1 MASNSLEDLLQE
13 ALADFEEPEHG
24 PAADLQVK
32 LEVPSPAPSDS
43 AQAASHAQHADGL
56 TVASAPH
63 HPAPKGLG
71 LGLGL
76 GGSDLLN
83 RRPRNPVGGTATA
96 VAAPADSQRLEQEDV
111 SSGGGAT
118 ATAKPSQKL
127 RPEAQRL
134 ADDVLGFLREAGL
147 GEGIE
152 PRDTF
157 GLEDFFGRAGNLGAA
172 GSSLAAGHGDDAAGL
187 PGLASGISGSTAGP
201 SARAEDD
208 DPFAQLFGRILGG
221 LAPSC
226 GQAGDEGTLPPELSA
241 ALQQLKSEI
250 SGADVLPTA
259 VASGAG
265 AAPGAGPLTSGSAAG
280 TTGDDDALA
289 SSRLRGLAQQT
300 LKTVSQQAKKT
311 RGHVEDASAGRAGAA
326 GPLGGGGLPFGGA
339 ASGGGL
345 ASILRELGGMGLPGV
360 GGEGGEAAAPAGV
373 NMMVDYIMQHLLSK
387 DVLYGPLKEIRDR
400 YPPWLEANQGT
411 LPAEEFQ
418 RYVAQYESV
427 QRVCAHYETSPSDF
441 AKLMTLIQ
449 EMQTYGDPP
458 GDIVEEMTGGAGRD
472 INAILNAGEEDGIP
486 AGQQPALD
494 ELSSELDKCKVQ

>member
-13 ALADFEEPEHG
+13 ALADFEEPQHG
-24 PAADLQVK
+24 PTSGFQVN

-43 AQAASHAQHADGL
+43 EQAASRAQHAGGPIV
-56 TVASAPH
+56 TSAPH
-63 HPAPKGLG
+63 KPAPKG

-83 RRPRNPVGGTATA
+83 RRPRKPVGGPAAA
-96 VAAPADSQRLEQEDV
+96 VAAPADSQGLEQEDI

-118 ATAKPSQKL
+118 AAAKPPQKL

-147 GEGIE
+147 AGEGTE
-152 PRDTF
+152 PQETF
-157 GLEDFFGRAGNLGAA
+157 SLEDLFGRAGNLGAA
-172 GSSLAAGHGDDAAGL
+172 GGGLAAGHGGDAAGL

-221 LAPSC
+221 LAPSG
-226 GQAGDEGTLPPELSA
+226 GQAGDDGTLPPEFAA
-241 ALQQLKSEI
+241 ALQHLTSEV
-250 SGADVLPTA
+250 SGADVLPTRL
-259 VASGAG
+259 ASGVG
-265 AAPGAGPLTSGSAAG
+265 GAPGAGPSTSGSAAG
-280 TTGDDDALA
+280 TTDNDDALA

-311 RGHVEDASAGRAGAA
+311 RGHVEDAAAGRAGAA

-360 GGEGGEAAAPAGV
+360 GGEGGEGAAPAGV

-400 YPPWLEANQGT
+400 YPPWLDANQGT
-411 LPAEEFQ
+411 LPAEEFR

-472 INAILNAGEEDGIP
+472 INAILNAGEEDGLP
-486 AGQQPALD
+486 AGEQPALD